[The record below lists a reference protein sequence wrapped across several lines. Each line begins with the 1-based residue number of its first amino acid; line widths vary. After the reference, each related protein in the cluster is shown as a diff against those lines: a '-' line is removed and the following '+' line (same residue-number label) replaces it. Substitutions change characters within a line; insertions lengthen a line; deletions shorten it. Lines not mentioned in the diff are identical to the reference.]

1 MNNCRNADAHTELK
15 IKSQWR
21 NGKENWMLLQNYA
34 TWIQTS
40 IAWNLS
46 GRVGQCKTNIWINLG
61 SWQKSVSTLKPNHI
75 HLE

>member
-1 MNNCRNADAHTELK
+1 MNNCRNADAHAELK

-46 GRVGQCKTNIWINLG
+46 GRMGQC
-61 SWQKSVSTLKPNHI
+61 
-75 HLE
+75 